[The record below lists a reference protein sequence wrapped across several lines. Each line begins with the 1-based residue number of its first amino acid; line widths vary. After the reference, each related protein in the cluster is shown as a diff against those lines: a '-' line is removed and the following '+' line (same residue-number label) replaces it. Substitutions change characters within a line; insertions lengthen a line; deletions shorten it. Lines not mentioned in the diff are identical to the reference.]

1 MIGFRIKEA
10 RIERK
15 HSQQWLADEI
25 GVFQSSVSAWEIGR
39 SEPTTENLSRIALVL
54 RVSHDW
60 LATGRGAMELSYV
73 PAEIPPAE
81 LPLGEDQKNLLELFE
96 QLPRDKRAT
105 LLQFMRDWLK
115 K

>member
-1 MIGFRIKEA
+1 MIGNRIKEA
-10 RIERK
+10 RTARK
-15 HSQQWLADEI
+15 HSQQWLADEV
-25 GVFQSSVSAWEIGR
+25 GVTQASACSWEQGKTD
-39 SEPTTENLSRIALVL
+39 PTTENLSRIALVL